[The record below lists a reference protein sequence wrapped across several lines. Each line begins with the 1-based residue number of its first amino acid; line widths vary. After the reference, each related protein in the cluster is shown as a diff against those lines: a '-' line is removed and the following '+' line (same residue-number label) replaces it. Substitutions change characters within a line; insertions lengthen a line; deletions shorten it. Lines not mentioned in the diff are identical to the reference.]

1 LAVSYK
7 ISELKIRTIRQK
19 AEKALGNRFDI
30 RAFHDQVLK
39 DGPMPLAIFE
49 AKMDSWIE
57 SQQAIATKN

>member
-1 LAVSYK
+1 MA
-7 ISELKIRTIRQK
+7 IRQK

-49 AKMDSWIE
+49 
-57 SQQAIATKN
+57 SQDG